1 MAEEHTVMQ
10 GDCFSSIAKEY
21 GFLEQTLWN
30 HPANA
35 ALKQKRRN
43 PNVLLPG
50 DMVIIPDRESGTEQ
64 ASTEQK
70 HIYKTK
76 GEKTELQLQLLIED
90 EPLANAKYC
99 LTVGSITIES
109 STDGDGWVREKIS
122 AAAKSAR
129 LLVSPGTEDEEEY
142 ELLLGHLDP
151 AEEDSG
157 VVGRLNNL
165 GFFFDLDN
173 TEDEGMKLAL
183 QGFQKKHGLQETG
196 KPDAATVERLKAE
209 HGS

>member
-1 MAEEHTVMQ
+1 MATEHIVEQ
-10 GDCFSSIAKEY
+10 GECFSSIAKEY
-21 GFLEQTLWN
+21 GFLEKTLWN

-35 ALKQKRRN
+35 ALKAKRKN
-43 PNVLLPG
+43 PNVLLSG
-50 DMVIIPDRESGTEQ
+50 DVVIIPDRVSGTEQ

-70 HIYKTK
+70 HVYKTK

-99 LTVGSITIES
+99 LTVGSLIIES
-109 STDGDGWVREKIS
+109 STDGDGWVREKIP

-151 AEEDSG
+151 AEENSG
-157 VVGRLNNL
+157 IVGRLNNL
-165 GFFFDLDN
+165 GFFFDLDD
-173 TEDEGMKLAL
+173 TEDEAMKLVL
-183 QGFQKKHGLQETG
+183 QRFQKKHGLKETG
-196 KPDAATVERLKAE
+196 APDAVTIERLKAE